1 MPCKAPE
8 FWDRDGLLARLLA
21 PAGWAHGAAGALRR
35 SRARPW
41 HAPVPVVCVGN
52 LVAGGAGKTPVTID
66 LAGRLASAGTVP
78 HILTRGYGGSAAG
91 PLRVDPARHSCREV
105 GDEAL
110 LLAGAAS
117 AWVARDR
124 AAGARAAIAAGAR
137 SLLLDDGFQH
147 LSLAQDLK
155 LLVVDGAYGFG
166 NGRVIPAGPLRE
178 PVDGGIARADAV
190 VVMGED
196 RAGIA
201 ALAAGKPLLR
211 ARLAP
216 RAGAPELRGARV
228 LAFSGIGRPEK
239 FFGFLEALG
248 AVVVARRSFADHH
261 VFTESELR
269 TLIGDA
275 ERAGARC
282 ISTEKDWV
290 RIPETLRG
298 TIETLPIEVSWEDA
312 GAIAAMLA
320 RLVERHPHG

>member
-8 FWDRDGLLARLLA
+8 FWDRDGALARLLA
-21 PAGWAHGAAGALRR
+21 PAGWAYGAVGALRR

-66 LAGRLASAGTVP
+66 LARRLASAGAVP

-110 LLAGAAS
+110 LLAAAAP

-124 AAGARAAIAAGAR
+124 AAGARAAVAAGAR
-137 SLLLDDGFQH
+137 SLLLDDGLQH

-178 PVDGGIARADAV
+178 PVAAGIARADAV

-196 RAGIA
+196 HAGIA

-211 ARLAP
+211 ARLTP

-228 LAFSGIGRPEK
+228 FAFAGIGRPEK
-239 FFGFLEALG
+239 FFGFLETLG
-248 AVVVARRSFADHH
+248 AVVVGRRAFADHH
-261 VFTESELR
+261 VFDESELQA
-269 TLIGDA
+269 LVGDA

-282 ISTEKDWV
+282 ITTEKDWV
-290 RIPETLRG
+290 RIPASARG
-298 TIETLPIEVSWEDA
+298 SIETLPIEVAWEDA
-312 GAIAAMLA
+312 GAVAAMLT

>member
-8 FWDRDGLLARLLA
+8 FWDRGGLLARLLA
-21 PAGWAHGAAGALRR
+21 PAGWAYGAAGALRR

-41 HAPVPVVCVGN
+41 RAPVPVVCVGN
-52 LVAGGAGKTPVTID
+52 LVAGGAGKTPVSID
-66 LAGRLASAGTVP
+66 LARRLASAGAAP

-110 LLAGAAS
+110 LLAAAAP
-117 AWVARDR
+117 AWVAHDR
-124 AAGARAAIAAGAR
+124 AAGARAAVAAGAG

-155 LLVVDGAYGFG
+155 LLVVDGTYGFG

-178 PVDGGIARADAV
+178 PVGGGIARADAV

-196 RAGIA
+196 RTGIA
-201 ALAAGKPLLR
+201 AIAAGKPLLR

-216 RAGAPELRGARV
+216 RSGAPELRGVRV
-228 LAFSGIGRPEK
+228 LAFAGIGRPEK
-239 FFGFLEALG
+239 FFGLLQTLG
-248 AVVVARRSFADHH
+248 AVVVAQRSFADHH
-261 VFTESELR
+261 VFTESEMRALV
-269 TLIGDA
+269 GDA
-275 ERAGARC
+275 VRAGARC
-282 ISTEKDWV
+282 ITTEKDLV
-290 RIPETLRG
+290 RIPTTMRG
-298 TIETLPIEVSWEDA
+298 TIETLPIEVAWEDA
-312 GAIAAMLA
+312 GAVAAMLN